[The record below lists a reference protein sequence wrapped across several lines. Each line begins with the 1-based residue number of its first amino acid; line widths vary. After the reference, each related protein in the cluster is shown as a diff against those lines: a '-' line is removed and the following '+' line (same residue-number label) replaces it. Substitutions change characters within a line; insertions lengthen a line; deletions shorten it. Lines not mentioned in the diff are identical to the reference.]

1 MNMNKKLLKETQPVV
16 YKTLSNAL
24 TKDHLAHAYLFEGDK
39 SAPKKETALLFA
51 QSLVCQH
58 KDEDGFACQECDAC
72 KRIEHGEAIDYKW
85 IDGTK
90 NRIKK
95 NDVLKIQEL
104 FETTSAEIED
114 RRIYVL
120 EGFDDATVDAS
131 NSLLKFLEEPAPGIF
146 GILIADEKSNIL
158 PTIQSRCQWIHFRP
172 ASRMDVVNKLIE
184 KCDQDTAQML
194 ANSGYTYNKA
204 CELLEYEEFSI
215 IRQAAKDYVKNMGS
229 MNEIFSLQSEVFIA
243 KGSLMKKEW
252 IRIWIQWVLYELKK
266 DGNNLSL
273 AKRVKI
279 QTILVEAMDIL
290 RRPVDLALFLD
301 KIYFDIKKVVKSL
314 N

>member
-1 MNMNKKLLKETQPVV
+1 
-16 YKTLSNAL
+16 
-24 TKDHLAHAYLFEGDK
+24 
-39 SAPKKETALLFA
+39 
-51 QSLVCQH
+51 
-58 KDEDGFACQECDAC
+58 
-72 KRIEHGEAIDYKW
+72 
-85 IDGTK
+85 
-90 NRIKK
+90 
-95 NDVLKIQEL
+95 
-104 FETTSAEIED
+104 
-114 RRIYVL
+114 
-120 EGFDDATVDAS
+120 
-131 NSLLKFLEEPAPGIF
+131 
-146 GILIADEKSNIL
+146 
-158 PTIQSRCQWIHFRP
+158 
-172 ASRMDVVNKLIE
+172 
-184 KCDQDTAQML
+184 ML

-229 MNEIFSLQSEVFIA
+229 MNKIFSLQSEVFIA

-252 IRIWIQWVLYELKK
+252 IRLWIQWVLYELKK